1 MNFVLSELT
10 TLSKE
15 HDRRPILGFQDMLNS
30 YFENILPEPKI
41 TYSNGLIYEVQFD
54 VEGLTPAED
63 LKLEKYG
70 ELKKQ
75 IEGHRSYLQIS
86 ISDLK
91 QQPSGPD
98 RDQSLAILSR
108 FDERWFSMPNIG
120 IKDGKPI
127 LYIWGVKPK
136 HFPGHIQL
144 TKRIKP
150 EIHETKEEPFPLPP
164 DPTRKRLSNKSQFI
178 IAAII
183 LILSFAYLI
192 YGDSNNDSS
201 YFPKSTDLINSGESR
216 VQSNLVFSGTVRDS
230 KSFPISDCNVT
241 LSVFTNYGSSSPR
254 STTTDS
260 KGEFFF
266 HELSY
271 GSYTLEVERKGYD
284 YVRRPVSLS
293 EDKMSTAVPDARYIP
308 ITMEKLNIIELIIA
322 KVENIIKK

>member
-41 TYSNGLIYEVQFD
+41 TYSDGLIYEVQFD
-54 VEGLTPAED
+54 FEGLTPAED

-70 ELKKQ
+70 EFKKQ

-144 TKRIKP
+144 TKRTKP

-164 DPTRKRLSNKSQFI
+164 DPTRKRLSNKSQVF

-183 LILSFAYLI
+183 LIFSFAYLTI
-192 YGDSNNDSS
+192 KNSNSDSP
-201 YFPKSTDLINSGESR
+201 YFLEKPDDPEKPWGQR
-216 VQSNLVFSGTVRDS
+216 NLTLSGTVRDS
-230 KSFPISDCNVT
+230 KSIPIPDSNVM
-241 LSVFTNYGSSSPR
+241 LSVFSNYDSSFPR
-254 STTTDS
+254 KTTTNVMGD
-260 KGEFFF
+260 FFF

-271 GSYTLEVERKGYD
+271 GTYALEVEKKGYD

-293 EDKMSTAVPDARYIP
+293 ENKMSKNIPNARYIP
-308 ITMEKLNIIELIIA
+308 ITIEKLNIFELILS
-322 KVENIIKK
+322 KVENLIK

>member
-1 MNFVLSELT
+1 MNFVLEQLT

-15 HDRRPILGFQDMLNS
+15 HNRKPIVLFHELFNRYFQD
-30 YFENILPEPKI
+30 ILPEPKI
-41 TYSNGLIYEVQFD
+41 TYSGGLISEVEFD
-54 VEGLTPAED
+54 NEDIPSAERLD
-63 LKLEKYG
+63 LPKYG
-70 ELKKQ
+70 EVKNQ
-75 IEGHRSYLQIS
+75 IEGHRSYLQKL

-91 QQPSGPD
+91 QQPPGPD

-108 FDERWFSMPNIG
+108 FDERWFSTPNVG

-144 TKRIKP
+144 TKRTKP

-164 DPTRKRLSNKSQFI
+164 DPTRKRPSNKSQFI

-183 LILSFAYLI
+183 LILSFAYFI

-216 VQSNLVFSGTVRDS
+216 VQSNLVFSGTVRNS
-230 KSFPISDCNVT
+230 KSLPIPDCNVT

-271 GSYTLEVERKGYD
+271 GSYTLEVEKKGYD

-293 EDKMSTAVPDARYIP
+293 EDKMSTTVKNARYIP